1 MARSLAILMGCV
13 TLPGVVCQDSTI
25 VELAQATNDLSTLVD
40 ALTAADLV
48 DTLSGE
54 GPFTVFAPTNA
65 AFAAIEETVTELLK
79 AENKADLVN
88 VLTYHVVSGKSMAAD
103 LSDGTDLATVMAGG
117 KLSVAM
123 AGDTVTI
130 GGVANVTQADV
141 EASNGVVHIINVV
154 LVPPNIVQLAQ
165 ATNDL
170 STLVEALIAA
180 DLVDT
185 LSGPGPFT
193 VFAPTNAAFAA
204 IEETVTELL
213 KAENKADLVNVLTYH
228 VVSGKSMAA
237 DLSDGTDLATVMAG
251 GKLSV
256 AIAGDTVT
264 IGGVAKVATPD
275 VKAFNGVVHI
285 IDAVLVPPPSTT
297 SDTVSTSVNAN
308 SSKVSTASEQT
319 CVCVLA
325 LTFVACVGHVL

>member
-1 MARSLAILMGCV
+1 MG
-13 TLPGVVCQDSTI
+13 
-25 VELAQATNDLSTLVD
+25 
-40 ALTAADLV
+40 
-48 DTLSGE
+48 
-54 GPFTVFAPTNA
+54 TNA

-88 VLTYHVVSGKSMAAD
+88 VLTYHVVSG
-103 LSDGTDLATVMAGG
+103 
-117 KLSVAM
+117 
-123 AGDTVTI
+123 
-130 GGVANVTQADV
+130 
-141 EASNGVVHIINVV
+141 SN
-154 LVPPNIVQLAQ
+154 
-165 ATNDL
+165 
-170 STLVEALIAA
+170 
-180 DLVDT
+180 
-185 LSGPGPFT
+185 
-193 VFAPTNAAFAA
+193 
-204 IEETVTELL
+204 
-213 KAENKADLVNVLTYH
+213 
-228 VVSGKSMAA
+228 MAA

-285 IDAVLVPPPSTT
+285 IDAVLVPPPPT
-297 SDTVSTSVNAN
+297 TSVNAN